1 MQVAG
6 ERGEE
11 LEQPRRDRRRRIVV
25 GGGWSGSSRRRVSW
39 RRSCSMR
46 DWRWREGSVPL
57 CRLRVIIEWTLTGL
71 HTGGDGITTN
81 FEACQVSRLV

>member
-11 LEQPRRDRRRRIVV
+11 LEQARRYRRRRIVV

-57 CRLRVIIEWTLTGL
+57 CRLRVIIDVKGALGL
-71 HTGGDGITTN
+71 YSGGGSTTN
-81 FEACQVSRLV
+81 FERVKFRGRV